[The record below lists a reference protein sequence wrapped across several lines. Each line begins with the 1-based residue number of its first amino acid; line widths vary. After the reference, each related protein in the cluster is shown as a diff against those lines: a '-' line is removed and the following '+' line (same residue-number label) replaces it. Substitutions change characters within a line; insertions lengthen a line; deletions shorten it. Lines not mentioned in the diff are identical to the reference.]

1 MLEWVL
7 TTESMPEVVGKYSLG
22 ETNERGLRLLQ
33 FCSLNK
39 YVLTNTIYKHKPNRR
54 FTWISP
60 DGKTKSQ
67 IDFIITSQD
76 DKKIF
81 KNSRS
86 YQSADIGSDH
96 SLVMANVQLARKFSK
111 RPKMKGKQYDVAKLT
126 NDQNLAD
133 TFKVTIG
140 GAFAPLMAFEDQDIN
155 QLYEQFKNETNKIT
169 ESIVGIK
176 RNPKTE
182 GLGKEVEDLCKQ
194 RRNAR
199 LMYIKDPKN
208 TNARETYKS
217 LNKIVKREI
226 KVFKKKKLEHKIQLM
241 EQDFHQN
248 NSYNLFKTVK

>member
-1 MLEWVL
+1 
-7 TTESMPEVVGKYSLG
+7 
-22 ETNERGLRLLQ
+22 
-33 FCSLNK
+33 
-39 YVLTNTIYKHKPNRR
+39 
-54 FTWISP
+54 
-60 DGKTKSQ
+60 
-67 IDFIITSQD
+67 
-76 DKKIF
+76 
-81 KNSRS
+81 
-86 YQSADIGSDH
+86 
-96 SLVMANVQLARKFSK
+96 MANVQLTEKFPK

-199 LMYIKDPKN
+199 LMY
-208 TNARETYKS
+208 
-217 LNKIVKREI
+217 
-226 KVFKKKKLEHKIQLM
+226 
-241 EQDFHQN
+241 
-248 NSYNLFKTVK
+248 

>member
-1 MLEWVL
+1 M
-7 TTESMPEVVGKYSLG
+7 
-22 ETNERGLRLLQ
+22 Q
-33 FCSLNK
+33 
-39 YVLTNTIYKHKPNRR
+39 
-54 FTWISP
+54 
-60 DGKTKSQ
+60 
-67 IDFIITSQD
+67 
-76 DKKIF
+76 
-81 KNSRS
+81 
-86 YQSADIGSDH
+86 
-96 SLVMANVQLARKFSK
+96 
-111 RPKMKGKQYDVAKLT
+111 GKQYDVAKLT
-126 NDQNLAD
+126 NDQNLVDA
-133 TFKVTIG
+133 FKVTIG

-199 LMYIKDPKN
+199 LMYINDPKN

-226 KVFKKKKLEHKIQLM
+226 KVLKKKKLQHKIQLL

-248 NSYNLFKTVK
+248 NSYNLFKIVKELEGTPKKTIHAVIDKQGKKN